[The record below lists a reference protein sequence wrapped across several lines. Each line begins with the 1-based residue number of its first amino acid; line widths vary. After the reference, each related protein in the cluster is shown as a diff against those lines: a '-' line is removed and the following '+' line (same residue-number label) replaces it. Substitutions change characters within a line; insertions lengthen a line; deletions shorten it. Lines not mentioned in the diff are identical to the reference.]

1 MGLSTFSHSRRR
13 ACRTYAAL
21 LVGLWATSGVASAQS
36 LEADMTALVET
47 SCLACHGD
55 RTVTPL
61 NLVRLGFDL
70 TEHETFRTW
79 EKVYERLEKGEMP
92 PAAAPQPDAAVVE
105 TALGSLKRA
114 LVDANL
120 AARGEHRTPLR
131 RLTRLEYAYTLQDLL
146 GIDEEIATELSLTL
160 PAEADSGG
168 FDTVA
173 ANQSMSPL
181 HVRSY
186 LAAADQALDV
196 ALPVGPPPPVESFEV
211 HYAESES
218 MYTNSLGEQ
227 AGAGIVLQLDDAYAT
242 FLSGASTF
250 CCILHSES
258 QGFAVPYP
266 GRYRVTVTA
275 YPYQAHSPVTLTLY
289 RGRMSGL
296 AASLTRL
303 LGTFDLVG
311 DEPRTV
317 EITPFLRP
325 SDLVSPSL
333 ADNDAP
339 PGDNPGRYSRPGR
352 NVRDYKGEGIAL
364 KTMTI
369 DGPLFEGDMWPP
381 SNTRQLLPG
390 VGFDEDGEVQL
401 SKDPYEHIVDVVAAF
416 APRAF
421 RRPIDETE
429 LDAYAGLAK
438 PLLDDSRPFI
448 DAVRVSLRAILG
460 APAFLYHAGK
470 PGTLDDFAL
479 ATRLSYFLWRSIPD
493 AELFDVA
500 RQGTLSDPT
509 VLAQQVDR
517 MLDDAKTERFVK
529 DFTGQAFR
537 LYELRA
543 TAPDPGLYPEFDDGL
558 ARAMEAETQL
568 FLAELIA
575 EDLSVGSL
583 IDADFTFVNRRLAEH
598 YAIGGVEGQQLRR
611 VSVPA
616 DSPRGG
622 LLTQASIHKITAN
635 GTTTSPI
642 PRGNFV
648 LANLLGQPAP
658 PPPAAVD
665 IPEPDTRGTTTI
677 REQLDA
683 HRSSPACA
691 ACHRTIDPPGFALES
706 FDPIGGFRTNYRVSG
721 DEIEVDGRTRPG
733 PYTEGLP
740 VDASGVTTDGDAFS
754 GIEEYK
760 KVLLRRE
767 VDQVARHIASQLIVF
782 STGGEIEFADGD
794 AVERIV
800 EQGRENGHPVR
811 AMVHRVVQSDLF
823 RSR

>member
-1 MGLSTFSHSRRR
+1 MTR
-13 ACRTYAAL
+13 YVAAL
-21 LVGLWATSGVASAQS
+21 ASLILTLAAGGVSAQS
-36 LEADMTALVET
+36 FESDVSPLVEA
-47 SCLACHGD
+47 SCLRCHGD

-61 NLVRLGFDL
+61 NLAHLGFDL
-70 TEHETFRTW
+70 TDRENFHAW
-79 EKVYERLEKGEMP
+79 EKVYERLKKGEMP
-92 PAAAPQPDAAVVE
+92 PSAAPQPDAEVVK

-114 LVDANL
+114 LVEANL
-120 AARGEHRTPLR
+120 TARGEQRTQLR
-131 RLTRLEYAYTLQDLL
+131 RLTRLEYSYTLHDLL
-146 GIDEEIATELSLTL
+146 GIDEEIATELSLTV

-173 ANQSMSPL
+173 AHQSMSPL

-186 LAAADQALDV
+186 LAAADRALDV

-218 MYTNSLGEQ
+218 MYRNSQGQQ
-227 AGAGIVLQLDDAYAT
+227 AGAGVVLQLDDAYAT
-242 FLSGASTF
+242 FLSGASTY

-266 GRYRVTVTA
+266 GRYRVTITA
-275 YPYQAHSPVTLTLY
+275 YPYQADTPVTLTLY

-296 AASLTRL
+296 AASLDRM
-303 LGTFDLVG
+303 LGAFDLVG

-317 EITPFLRP
+317 EFTPFLRP
-325 SDLVSPSL
+325 GDLVSPSL

-369 DGPLFEGDMWPP
+369 DGPLLENDMWPP
-381 SNTRQLLPG
+381 PSTRELLTG
-390 VGFDEDGEVQL
+390 VEFDEDGEIRL
-401 SKDPYEHIVDVVAAF
+401 TKDPYAHIVDIVAAF

-421 RRPIDETE
+421 RRALNEDELE
-429 LDAYAGLAK
+429 AYAGLAR
-438 PLLDDSRPFI
+438 PL
-448 DAVRVSLRAILG
+448 
-460 APAFLYHAGK
+460 
-470 PGTLDDFAL
+470 
-479 ATRLSYFLWRSIPD
+479 
-493 AELFDVA
+493 
-500 RQGTLSDPT
+500 
-509 VLAQQVDR
+509 
-517 MLDDAKTERFVK
+517 LDDAKTERFAK

-575 EDLSVGSL
+575 DDLSVGSL
-583 IDADFTFVNRRLAEH
+583 IDADFTFLNRRLAEH
-598 YAIGGVEGQQLRR
+598 YDVSGVDGQQMRKVVL
-611 VSVPA
+611 PA

-648 LANLLGQPAP
+648 LTNLLGQPAP
-658 PPPAAVD
+658 PPPSAVD

-683 HRSSPACA
+683 HRSSPVCA
-691 ACHRTIDPPGFALES
+691 SCHRVIDPPGFALES
-706 FDPIGGFRTNYRVSG
+706 FDPIGGFRTNYRTSG
-721 DEIEVDGRTRPG
+721 GEIDVGDGRTKPA
-733 PYTEGLP
+733 PYTEGAP
-740 VDASGVTTDGDAFS
+740 VDPSGVTPEGDAFS
-754 GIEEYK
+754 DIEEYK
-760 KVLLRRE
+760 QFLLQEE
-767 VDQVARHIASQLIVF
+767 VDQVARHVASQLLVF
-782 STGGEIEFADGD
+782 STGGEIEFADRD
-794 AVERIV
+794 TVEQIV
-800 EQGRENGHPVR
+800 EEGRNEGHPVR
-811 AMVHRVVQSDLF
+811 AMVHRVVQSHLF

>member
-1 MGLSTFSHSRRR
+1 MGLR
-13 ACRTYAAL
+13 ALAAV
-21 LVGLWATSGVASAQS
+21 LVGLWAVFGVASAQS
-36 LEADMTALVET
+36 LEADMAPLVEA
-47 SCLACHGD
+47 SCLTCHGD

-61 NLVRLGFDL
+61 NLARLGFDL
-70 TEHETFRTW
+70 SDHETFRTW

-92 PAAAPQPDAAVVE
+92 PAAAPRPDADVVE

-114 LVDANL
+114 LVAANL

-131 RLTRLEYAYTLQDLL
+131 RLTRLEYANTIQDLL
-146 GIDEEIATELSLTL
+146 EIDEEIATELSLTI

-186 LAAADQALDV
+186 LAAADRALDV

-211 HYAESES
+211 QYAESES
-218 MYTNSLGEQ
+218 MYRNSLGKQ
-227 AGAGIVLQLDDAYAT
+227 GGAGIVLQLDDAYAT
-242 FLSGASTF
+242 FHSGASTF

-325 SDLVSPSL
+325 GDLVSPSL
-333 ADNDAP
+333 ADDDAP

-352 NVRDYKGEGIAL
+352 NIRDYKGEGIAL

-369 DGPLFEGDMWPP
+369 DGPLFDVWPP
-381 SNTRQLLPG
+381 PSTRRLLTG
-390 VGFDEDGEVQL
+390 VGFDEDGEIQL
-401 SKDPYEHIVDVVAAF
+401 TKDPYAHIVDIVAAF
-416 APRAF
+416 APLAF
-421 RRPIDETE
+421 RRPIDDSE

-438 PLLDDSRPFI
+438 PLLDGGRPFI
-448 DAVRVSLRAILG
+448 DSVRVSLRAILG

-470 PGTLDDFAL
+470 PGTLDDFGL
-479 ATRLSYFLWRSIPD
+479 ATRLSYFLWRSMPD
-493 AELFDVA
+493 AELFEVA

-509 VLAQQVDR
+509 VLSQQVDR
-517 MLDDAKTERFVK
+517 MLDDLKTERFVK

-568 FLAELIA
+568 FLAELIS
-575 EDLSVGSL
+575 EDLSVGNL

-598 YAIGGVEGQQLRR
+598 YTIDGVEGQQMRKVML
-611 VSVPA
+611 PA

-691 ACHRTIDPPGFALES
+691 VCHKVIDPPGFALES
-706 FDPIGGFRTNYRVSG
+706 FDPIGGFRTTYRISG
-721 DEIEVDGRTRPG
+721 GETEVDGRMRPA
-733 PYTEGLP
+733 PFTEGAP
-740 VDASGVTTDGDAFS
+740 VDPSGVTTHGDAFAD
-754 GIEEYK
+754 IEEYK
-760 KVLLRRE
+760 RILAQRE
-767 VDQVARHIASQLIVF
+767 LDQVTRHVASQLIVF
-782 STGGEIEFADGD
+782 STGGQIEFADRD
-794 AVERIV
+794 AIEQIID
-800 EQGRENGHPVR
+800 QGRNDGHPVR
-811 AMVHRVVQSDLF
+811 TMIHRVVQSDLF

>member
-1 MGLSTFSHSRRR
+1 MGLR
-13 ACRTYAAL
+13 ALTAV
-21 LVGLWATSGVASAQS
+21 LVGLWAVSGVASAQS
-36 LEADMTALVET
+36 LEADMAPLVEA
-47 SCLACHGD
+47 SCLTCHGD

-61 NLVRLGFDL
+61 NLARLSFDL
-70 TEHETFRTW
+70 TDHETFRTW
-79 EKVYERLEKGEMP
+79 EKVYERLETGEMP
-92 PAAAPQPDAAVVE
+92 PAAAPRPDADVVE

-114 LVDANL
+114 LVATNL
-120 AARGEHRTPLR
+120 AERGEHRTSLR
-131 RLTRLEYAYTLQDLL
+131 RLTRLEYANTIQDLL
-146 GIDEEIATELSLTL
+146 GIDEEIATELSLTI

-173 ANQSMSPL
+173 ANQSMSSL

-186 LAAADQALDV
+186 LAAADRALDV

-211 HYAESES
+211 QYAESES
-218 MYTNSLGEQ
+218 MYRNSLGEQ

-242 FLSGASTF
+242 FSSGASTF

-325 SDLVSPSL
+325 GDLVSPSL

-339 PGDNPGRYSRPGR
+339 PGDNPGRYGRPGR

-369 DGPLFEGDMWPP
+369 DGPLFDAWPP
-381 SNTRQLLPG
+381 TSTRRLLTG
-390 VGFDEDGEVQL
+390 VDFDEDGEIQL
-401 SKDPYEHIVDVVAAF
+401 TKDPYAHIVDIVAAF

-421 RRPIDETE
+421 RRPIDDAE
-429 LDAYAGLAK
+429 LDAYASLAK
-438 PLLDDSRPFI
+438 PLLDGGRPFI
-448 DAVRVSLRAILG
+448 DSVRVSLRAVLG

-470 PGTLDDFAL
+470 PGRLDDFGL
-479 ATRLSYFLWRSIPD
+479 ATRLSYFLWRSMPD

-509 VLAQQVDR
+509 VLSQQVDR
-517 MLDDAKTERFVK
+517 MLDDLKTGRFVK

-575 EDLSVGSL
+575 EDLSVGNL

-598 YAIGGVEGQQLRR
+598 YTIDGVAGQQMRKVML
-611 VSVPA
+611 PA

-691 ACHRTIDPPGFALES
+691 VCHKVIDPPGFALES
-706 FDPIGGFRTNYRVSG
+706 FDPIGGFRTTYRISG
-721 DEIEVDGRTRPG
+721 GEIEVDGRMRAA
-733 PYTEGLP
+733 PYTEGAP
-740 VDASGVTTDGDAFS
+740 VDPSGVTTQGDTFAD
-754 GIEEYK
+754 IEEYK
-760 KVLLRRE
+760 RILVQRE
-767 VDQVARHIASQLIVF
+767 LDQVARHVASQLIVF
-782 STGGEIEFADGD
+782 STGGEIEFADRDVIGQIID
-794 AVERIV
+794 
-800 EQGRENGHPVR
+800 QGRNDGHPVR
-811 AMVHRVVQSDLF
+811 RMIHRVVQSDLF

>member
-1 MGLSTFSHSRRR
+1 MGLR
-13 ACRTYAAL
+13 ALAAV
-21 LVGLWATSGVASAQS
+21 LVGLWAVSGVASAQS
-36 LEADMTALVET
+36 LEADMAPLVEA
-47 SCLACHGD
+47 SCLTCHGD

-61 NLVRLGFDL
+61 NLARLGFDL
-70 TEHETFRTW
+70 TDHETFRMW

-92 PAAAPQPDAAVVE
+92 PAAAPRPDANVVDM
-105 TALGSLKRA
+105 ALGSLKRA
-114 LVDANL
+114 LVAANL

-131 RLTRLEYAYTLQDLL
+131 RLTRLEYANTIQDLL
-146 GIDEEIATELSLTL
+146 EIDEEIATELSLTI

-173 ANQSMSPL
+173 VNQSMSPL

-186 LAAADQALDV
+186 LAAADRALDV

-211 HYAESES
+211 QYAESES
-218 MYTNSLGEQ
+218 MYRNSLGKQ
-227 AGAGIVLQLDDAYAT
+227 GGAGIVLQLDDAYAT
-242 FLSGASTF
+242 FHSGASTY

-325 SDLVSPSL
+325 GDLVSPSL
-333 ADNDAP
+333 ADDDAP

-352 NVRDYKGEGIAL
+352 NIRDYKGEGIAL

-369 DGPLFEGDMWPP
+369 DGPLFDVWPP
-381 SNTRQLLPG
+381 PSTRRLLTG
-390 VGFDEDGEVQL
+390 VDFDEDGQIQL
-401 SKDPYEHIVDVVAAF
+401 TKDPYAHIVDIVAAF
-416 APRAF
+416 ARLAF
-421 RRPIDETE
+421 RRPIDDAE

-438 PLLDDSRPFI
+438 PPLDAGRPFI

-470 PGTLDDFAL
+470 PGTLDDFGL
-479 ATRLSYFLWRSIPD
+479 ATRLSYFLWRSMPD

-500 RQGTLSDPT
+500 RQGALSDPT
-509 VLAQQVDR
+509 VLSQQVDR
-517 MLDDAKTERFVK
+517 MLDDLKAERFVK

-575 EDLSVGSL
+575 EDLSVGNL

-598 YAIGGVEGQQLRR
+598 YTIDGVAGQQVRKVML
-611 VSVPA
+611 PA

-691 ACHRTIDPPGFALES
+691 VCHKVIDPPGFALES
-706 FDPIGGFRTNYRVSG
+706 FDPIGGFRTTYRISG
-721 DEIEVDGRTRPG
+721 GEIEVDGRMRPA
-733 PYTEGLP
+733 PYTEGAP
-740 VDASGVTTDGDAFS
+740 VDPSGVTTQGDTFAD
-754 GIEEYK
+754 IEEYK
-760 KVLLRRE
+760 RILVQRE
-767 VDQVARHIASQLIVF
+767 LDQVARHVASQLIVF
-782 STGGEIEFADGD
+782 STGGEIEFADRD
-794 AVERIV
+794 VIEQIID
-800 EQGRENGHPVR
+800 QGRNDGHPVR
-811 AMVHRVVQSDLF
+811 TMIHRVVQGDLF

>member
-1 MGLSTFSHSRRR
+1 MGLR
-13 ACRTYAAL
+13 ALAAV
-21 LVGLWATSGVASAQS
+21 LVGLWAVSGVASAQS
-36 LEADMTALVET
+36 LEADMAPLVEA
-47 SCLACHGD
+47 SCLTCHGD

-61 NLVRLGFDL
+61 NLARLGFDL
-70 TEHETFRTW
+70 TDHETFRMW

-92 PAAAPQPDAAVVE
+92 PAAAPRPDANVVDM
-105 TALGSLKRA
+105 ALASLKRA
-114 LVDANL
+114 LVAANL

-131 RLTRLEYAYTLQDLL
+131 RLTRLEYANTIQDLL
-146 GIDEEIATELSLTL
+146 EIDEEIATELSLTI

-173 ANQSMSPL
+173 VNQSMSPL

-186 LAAADQALDV
+186 LAAADRALDV

-211 HYAESES
+211 QYAESES
-218 MYTNSLGEQ
+218 MYRNSLGKQ
-227 AGAGIVLQLDDAYAT
+227 GGAGIVLQLDDAYAT
-242 FLSGASTF
+242 FHSGASTY

-325 SDLVSPSL
+325 GDLVSPSL
-333 ADNDAP
+333 ADDDAP

-352 NVRDYKGEGIAL
+352 NIRDYKGEGIAL

-369 DGPLFEGDMWPP
+369 DGPLFDVWPP
-381 SNTRQLLPG
+381 PSTRRLLTG
-390 VGFDEDGEVQL
+390 VDFDEDGQIQL
-401 SKDPYEHIVDVVAAF
+401 TKDPYAHIVDIVAAF
-416 APRAF
+416 ARLAF
-421 RRPIDETE
+421 RRPIDDAE
-429 LDAYAGLAK
+429 LDAYASLAK
-438 PLLDDSRPFI
+438 PPLDAGRPFI

-470 PGTLDDFAL
+470 PGTLDDFGL
-479 ATRLSYFLWRSIPD
+479 ATRLSYFLWRSMPD

-500 RQGTLSDPT
+500 RQGALSDPT
-509 VLAQQVDR
+509 VLSQQVDR
-517 MLDDAKTERFVK
+517 MLDDLKAERFVK

-575 EDLSVGSL
+575 EDLSVGNL

-598 YAIGGVEGQQLRR
+598 YTIDGVAGQQVRKVML
-611 VSVPA
+611 PA

-691 ACHRTIDPPGFALES
+691 VCHKVIDPPGFALES
-706 FDPIGGFRTNYRVSG
+706 FDPIGGFRTTYRISG
-721 DEIEVDGRTRPG
+721 GEIEVDGRMRPA
-733 PYTEGLP
+733 PYTEGAP
-740 VDASGVTTDGDAFS
+740 VDPSGVTTQGDTFAD
-754 GIEEYK
+754 IEEYK
-760 KVLLRRE
+760 RILVQRE
-767 VDQVARHIASQLIVF
+767 LDQVARHVASQLIVF
-782 STGGEIEFADGD
+782 STGGEIEFADRD
-794 AVERIV
+794 VIEQIID
-800 EQGRENGHPVR
+800 QGRNDGHPVR
-811 AMVHRVVQSDLF
+811 TMIHRVVQGDLF

>member
-1 MGLSTFSHSRRR
+1 MGVR
-13 ACRTYAAL
+13 AFAVVL
-21 LVGLWATSGVASAQS
+21 GLWAVSGVASAQS
-36 LEADMTALVET
+36 LEADITPFVET
-47 SCLACHGD
+47 SCLTCHGD

-61 NLVRLGFDL
+61 NLARLGFDL
-70 TEHETFRTW
+70 TDHETFRTW

-92 PAAAPQPDAAVVE
+92 PAAAPQPDSAVIE
-105 TALGSLKRA
+105 TALGSLKRS
-114 LVDANL
+114 LVEANL

-146 GIDEEIATELSLTL
+146 GIDEEIATELSLTI
-160 PAEADSGG
+160 PAEADSGR

-186 LAAADQALDV
+186 LAAADRALDV
-196 ALPVGPPPPVESFEV
+196 AFPVGPPPPVQAFEV
-211 HYAESES
+211 QYAESES
-218 MYTNSLGEQ
+218 MYRNSLGQQ

-242 FLSGASTF
+242 FHSGASTF

-317 EITPFLRP
+317 EITPFLSP
-325 SDLVSPSL
+325 GDLVSPSL

-339 PGDNPGRYSRPGR
+339 PGDNPGRYGRPGR

-369 DGPLFEGDMWPP
+369 DGPLFDTWPP
-381 SNTRQLLPG
+381 PSTRQLLTG
-390 VGFDEDGEVQL
+390 VEFDEDGEVQL
-401 SKDPYEHIVDVVAAF
+401 TKDPYAHIVDIVGTF

-421 RRPIDETE
+421 RRPIDDAE
-429 LDAYAGLAK
+429 LDAYAGLAR
-438 PLLDDSRPFI
+438 PLLDDGRPFI
-448 DAVRVSLRAILG
+448 DAARVSLRAILG

-470 PGTLDDFAL
+470 PGTLDDFGL
-479 ATRLSYFLWRSIPD
+479 ATRLSYFLWRSMPD

-500 RQGTLSDPT
+500 RQGRLSDPT
-509 VLAQQVDR
+509 VLRRQVDR
-517 MLDDAKTERFVK
+517 MLDDAKTERFIK

-583 IDADFTFVNRRLAEH
+583 IDADFTFLNRRLAEH
-598 YAIGGVEGQQLRR
+598 YAVSGVDGQQMRKVML
-611 VSVPA
+611 PT

-622 LLTQASIHKITAN
+622 LLTQASIHKITSN

-706 FDPIGGFRTNYRVSG
+706 FDPIGGFRTTYRVSG
-721 DEIEVDGRTRPG
+721 GEIEVDGRMRPA
-733 PYTEGLP
+733 PYIEGLP
-740 VDASGVTTDGDAFS
+740 VDPSGVTTHGDAFTD
-754 GIEEYK
+754 IDEYK
-760 KVLLRRE
+760 QILLQRE
-767 VDQVARHIASQLIVF
+767 VDQVARHVASQLIVF
-782 STGGEIEFADGD
+782 STGGQIEFADRD
-794 AVERIV
+794 TVEEIV
-800 EQGRENGHPVR
+800 EEGRSEGHPVR
-811 AMVHRVVQSDLF
+811 TMIHRVVQSDLF

>member
-1 MGLSTFSHSRRR
+1 MGLR
-13 ACRTYAAL
+13 ALAAV
-21 LVGLWATSGVASAQS
+21 LVGLWAVSGIASAQS
-36 LEADMTALVET
+36 LEADMAPLVEA
-47 SCLACHGD
+47 SCLTCHGD

-61 NLVRLGFDL
+61 NLARLGFDL
-70 TEHETFRTW
+70 TDHETFRTW

-92 PAAAPQPDAAVVE
+92 PAAAPRPDADVVE

-114 LVDANL
+114 LVAANL

-131 RLTRLEYAYTLQDLL
+131 RLTRLEYANTIQDLL
-146 GIDEEIATELSLTL
+146 EIDEEIATELSLTI
-160 PAEADSGG
+160 PVEADSGG
-168 FDTVA
+168 FDTVS

-186 LAAADQALDV
+186 LAAADRALDV

-211 HYAESES
+211 QYAESES
-218 MYTNSLGEQ
+218 MYRNSLGEQ

-242 FLSGASTF
+242 FHSGASTY

-289 RGRMSGL
+289 QGRMAGL

-311 DEPRTV
+311 DEPRTI

-325 SDLVSPSL
+325 GDLVSPSL
-333 ADNDAP
+333 ADDDAP

-352 NVRDYKGEGIAL
+352 NIRDYKGEGIAL

-369 DGPLFEGDMWPP
+369 DGPLFDVWPP
-381 SNTRQLLPG
+381 PSTRRLLTG
-390 VGFDEDGEVQL
+390 VDFDEDGQIQL
-401 SKDPYEHIVDVVAAF
+401 TKDPYAHTVDIVAAF
-416 APRAF
+416 ATLAF
-421 RRPIDETE
+421 RRPIDDAE

-438 PLLDDSRPFI
+438 PLLDGGRPFI

-470 PGTLDDFAL
+470 PGTLDDFGL
-479 ATRLSYFLWRSIPD
+479 ATRLSYFLWRSMPD

-500 RQGTLSDPT
+500 RQGALSDPT
-509 VLAQQVDR
+509 VLSQQVDR
-517 MLDDAKTERFVK
+517 MLDDLKAERFVK

-558 ARAMEAETQL
+558 ARAMEAETPL

-575 EDLSVGSL
+575 EDLSVGNL

-598 YAIGGVEGQQLRR
+598 YTIDGVEGQQMRKVML
-611 VSVPA
+611 PA

-658 PPPAAVD
+658 PPPVAVD

-691 ACHRTIDPPGFALES
+691 ACHKLIDPPGFALES
-706 FDPIGGFRTNYRVSG
+706 FDPIGGFRTTYRISG
-721 DEIEVDGRTRPG
+721 GEIEVDGRMRAA
-733 PYTEGLP
+733 PYTEGAP
-740 VDASGVTTDGDAFS
+740 VDPSGVTTQGDTFAD
-754 GIEEYK
+754 IEEYK
-760 KVLLRRE
+760 RILVQRE
-767 VDQVARHIASQLIVF
+767 LDQVARHVASQLIVF
-782 STGGEIEFADGD
+782 STGGEIEFADRD
-794 AVERIV
+794 VIEQIID
-800 EQGRENGHPVR
+800 QGRNDGHPVR
-811 AMVHRVVQSDLF
+811 TMIHRVVQSDLF